1 MMKTVFKRAVT
12 LAICAVTVFCGIFAC
27 SGATKDYEIP
37 QIDDMTLSMPDGMS
51 AVTRDSKST
60 DKYFSV
66 FGLDYDTT
74 MKTFQNGNIYLQGMD
89 NMSSVILTVTMT
101 KMRAARMSVTMLSF
115 LQASFQIYATIF
127 LIPTS
132 IGAVLPTKKKKLCG
146 LCLMQLLRAVRAM

>member
-101 KMRAARMSVTMLSF
+101 MSATMLSF

-146 LCLMQLLRAVRAM
+146 LCLTQLLRAVRAM

>member
-66 FGLDYDTT
+66 FGLDYDTKPFRT
-74 MKTFQNGNIYLQGMD
+74 EI
-89 NMSSVILTVTMT
+89 S
-101 KMRAARMSVTMLSF
+101 
-115 LQASFQIYATIF
+115 IF
-127 LIPTS
+127 RVWIICHRLF
-132 IGAVLPTKKKKLCG
+132 
-146 LCLMQLLRAVRAM
+146 

>member
-1 MMKTVFKRAVT
+1 
-12 LAICAVTVFCGIFAC
+12 
-27 SGATKDYEIP
+27 
-37 QIDDMTLSMPDGMS
+37 
-51 AVTRDSKST
+51 
-60 DKYFSV
+60 
-66 FGLDYDTT
+66 

-101 KMRAARMSVTMLSF
+101 KMRAVRMSATMLSF

-146 LCLMQLLRAVRAM
+146 LCLTQLLRAVRAM